1 LKFLRDPL
9 VHFVVVA
16 ALVFGA
22 HAVWQARSART
33 ESTIL
38 VSASELERMAALY
51 TSEAGALPGEAD
63 MAAMLSDHVRD
74 EALAREARRLGLDR
88 NDTIITRRLAQKM
101 TFMVSDLREDPI
113 PTDQDLRDWH
123 TAHPERFTQPAT
135 LTFSHVYFSPDVRG
149 AEASPAAETALAR
162 LSGSNPPDSA
172 TLGDPFML
180 QRQYGDIPFRELA
193 RQFGGAFAESLS
205 TLPVSEDWQ
214 GPVAS
219 AYGVHLVQITKS
231 TPAKLSPFEDVE
243 QEVRKDWLEKTRR
256 DANEQAI
263 QDIIAHYEVAIE
275 GLD

>member
-1 LKFLRDPL
+1 MKLLRDPL

-33 ESTIL
+33 DSTIL
-38 VSASELERMAALY
+38 VSASEIERMAALY

-101 TFMVSDLREDPI
+101 SFVVSDLQEDPS
-113 PTDQDLRDWH
+113 PTEQNLRNWH
-123 TAHPERFTQPAT
+123 AAHPDRFTQPAT

-149 AEASPAAETALAR
+149 AKATTDAEVALAR
-162 LSGSNPPDSA
+162 LNGANPSDSA

-205 TLPVSEDWQ
+205 TLPVSDDWQ

-231 TPAKLSPFEDVE
+231 APAKLSPFE
-243 QEVRKDWLEKTRR
+243 EVAPEIRKDWLEQTRR
-256 DANEQAI
+256 DANERAI
-263 QDIIAHYEVAIE
+263 QDIIGRYEVVIE
-275 GLD
+275 GVD